1 MLSHSK
7 EQQKV
12 LKWTIGI
19 CYGLCIRRERS
30 NRFQLKKLHVCG
42 NCLTVHYFRYMIQK
56 KKTKDSELTC
66 SSSGPVNLYFNVLF
80 FFFFSFLLHI
90 LTFRLFSKE
99 SVRYVQTK
107 IICTCARESVL
118 RRSFYVLIDNKSKY
132 RGMALN
138 RHRIK
143 PEKTIN
149 ELKKPNHILFLHN
162 NVP

>member
-1 MLSHSK
+1 M
-7 EQQKV
+7 
-12 LKWTIGI
+12 
-19 CYGLCIRRERS
+19 
-30 NRFQLKKLHVCG
+30 FQLKKLHVCG
-42 NCLTVHYFRYMIQK
+42 NYLTVHYFRYMIQK
-56 KKTKDSELTC
+56 KNIISTC
-66 SSSGPVNLYFNVLF
+66 
-80 FFFFSFLLHI
+80 
-90 LTFRLFSKE
+90 
-99 SVRYVQTK
+99 
-107 IICTCARESVL
+107 ESVL